1 MFGWFPRH
9 VDGRGDGDI
18 HPNSRPKTRKIKN
31 VSAAMVCCDAFCIS
45 TLIKWQYRSGH
56 YKIQTITELKS
67 ARGILLLPGCQ
78 YLHTYNTWYVHF
90 HQFKIFSSTSFYST
104 AYAACL
110 PPSLLVQKLN
120 MSPPPSELSSAIL
133 AIKSSYM
140 SHDVL

>member
-110 PPSLLVQKLN
+110 LPLFACTKVEYVPAPLRTVISNPSDKKFLHV
-120 MSPPPSELSSAIL
+120 S
-133 AIKSSYM
+133 
-140 SHDVL
+140 